1 MDKAKLSPDSAAERR
16 RGKYVMSCN
25 PSPAVFAGDSFDEG
39 EAKKAILTILNAIK
53 GCSTGLKVEA
63 V

>member
-1 MDKAKLSPDSAAERR
+1 
-16 RGKYVMSCN
+16 MSCN

-39 EAKKAILTILNAIK
+39 EAKKAILTILNATK